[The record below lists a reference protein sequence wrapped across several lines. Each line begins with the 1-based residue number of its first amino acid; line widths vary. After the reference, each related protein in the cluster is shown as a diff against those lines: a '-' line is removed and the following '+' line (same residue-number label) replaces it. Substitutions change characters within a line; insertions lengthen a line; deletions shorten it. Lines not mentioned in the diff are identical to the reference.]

1 MFSEQEPR
9 KSSWKDRMA
18 SSAYHAARKEA
29 MRQGKSPLSQK
40 AMGRSASQRVR
51 ADIEA
56 GVLKET

>member
-1 MFSEQEPR
+1 
-9 KSSWKDRMA
+9 MA

-40 AMGRSASQRVR
+40 AVGRSASQRVR